1 MAESYDVIVVGA
13 GPAGSR
19 AAQAA
24 AERGGK
30 VLLID
35 WKQRIGV
42 PVQCGEFVPR
52 MIARYADFSP
62 SCILQHIKKMRT
74 HLSDGDVFE
83 MKSPGYMIDRSL
95 FDRELVALAALAGA
109 EVSIGTRGAAPYPEG
124 MVIERG
130 PAEEAVRTKVI
141 IGADGVHSS
150 VARWAGCQPG
160 KTMVTLQYEVV
171 ISTRSD
177 CVDVF
182 FHPDY
187 EGGYAWYFP
196 KGRTANVGIGV
207 TPQKTALLSTLL
219 NDFLDRLLSV
229 GTLSRINVVGKTG
242 GSIPCEPLSQTV
254 FGNILLAGDA
264 AGQTHPITG
273 AGILNAVMA
282 GEIAGRVAAEAVARD
297 DPAYLKQY
305 EIEWRESL
313 GESLSYGA
321 LKRKFLEENWNR
333 DGIDFKDLIRKNWVG
348 FKEYYKDRKRIPL
361 HPSFSKGERKEEAPP
376 SKGGRGRFVKKGS
389 RNR

>member
-1 MAESYDVIVVGA
+1 MAESYGESYDIVVVGA
-13 GPAGSR
+13 GPAGSK
-19 AAQAA
+19 AAHAA
-24 AERGGK
+24 AERGVK

-42 PVQCGEFVPR
+42 PVQCGEFVPQ
-52 MIARYADFSP
+52 MIVRYADFST
-62 SCILQHIKKMRT
+62 SCILNPIKKMRT
-74 HLSDGDVFE
+74 HFSNESAFE
-83 MKSPGYMIDRSL
+83 MESPGYMIDRSL
-95 FDRELVALAALAGA
+95 FDRELVASAALAGA
-109 EVSIGTRGAAPYPEG
+109 EVSIGTRGVGLFPEG
-124 MVIERG
+124 IVIERG
-130 PAEEAVRTKVI
+130 PEEELVRAKVI

-150 VARWAGCQPG
+150 VARWVGCPPG

-171 ISTRSD
+171 IPSQSD

-207 TPQKTALLSTLL
+207 IPKKTALLSTLL
-219 NDFLDRLLSV
+219 DDFLDRLLSA
-229 GTLSRINVVGKTG
+229 GTLSRIDVVGKTG

-282 GEIAGRVAAEAVARD
+282 GEIAGKVAAEAVARD
-297 DPAYLKQY
+297 DPACP
-305 EIEWRESL
+305 R
-313 GESLSYGA
+313 
-321 LKRKFLEENWNR
+321 
-333 DGIDFKDLIRKNWVG
+333 
-348 FKEYYKDRKRIPL
+348 
-361 HPSFSKGERKEEAPP
+361 
-376 SKGGRGRFVKKGS
+376 
-389 RNR
+389 